1 MAMRET
7 PARMAGLIATGQR
20 PAGRRGQMYT
30 DSGAAIT
37 TWNQARSSGPLAHE
51 GTPITAIQAGDTG
64 GQHHMTQERTGART
78 AVTTPATASG
88 STTPIRTSGSSG
100 VGGVTKIAD
109 SVVARIAGL
118 AAREVPGVHEMTGSG
133 LQQAFGGLTG
143 RVTGQDQMDR
153 GVAVQVGEVECIV
166 NLNLVVDYEASIPQ
180 VAEAIRR
187 NVSGRIGAMTGLQ
200 TKEVNINV
208 ADLYFPDEDQP
219 QPPQPPPQ
227 PAVR

>member
-1 MAMRET
+1 
-7 PARMAGLIATGQR
+7 
-20 PAGRRGQMYT
+20 
-30 DSGAAIT
+30 
-37 TWNQARSSGPLAHE
+37 
-51 GTPITAIQAGDTG
+51 
-64 GQHHMTQERTGART
+64 MTQERTTVTPT
-78 AVTTPATASG
+78 AMAATS
-88 STTPIRTSGSSG
+88 STTPVRTTGSSG
-100 VGGVTKIAD
+100 VGGTTKIAD

-118 AAREVPGVHEMTGSG
+118 AAREVPGVHDMTSTG
-133 LQQAFGGLTG
+133 LGQAFGGLTG

-166 NLNLVVDYEASIPQ
+166 DLNLVVDYQASIPQ

-187 NVSGRIGAMTGLQ
+187 NVSGRIEAMTGLR

-219 QPPQPPPQ
+219 PQQPQQ

>member
-1 MAMRET
+1 MTGEEET
-7 PARMAGLIATGQR
+7 T
-20 PAGRRGQMYT
+20 
-30 DSGAAIT
+30 
-37 TWNQARSSGPLAHE
+37 
-51 GTPITAIQAGDTG
+51 
-64 GQHHMTQERTGART
+64 MTQEHTSTPT
-78 AVTTPATASG
+78 ASAPAMRSG
-88 STTPIRTSGSSG
+88 STDVTTRTPPTSG
-100 VGGVTKIAD
+100 VGGTTKIAD

-118 AAREVPGVHEMTGSG
+118 AAREVSGVHDMTSTG
-133 LQQAFGGLTG
+133 LGQAFGGLTG

-166 NLNLVVDYEASIPQ
+166 DLNLVVDYQASIPQ

-187 NVSGRIGAMTGLQ
+187 NVSGRIEAMTGLR

-219 QPPQPPPQ
+219 PQQPQQ

>member
-1 MAMRET
+1 
-7 PARMAGLIATGQR
+7 
-20 PAGRRGQMYT
+20 
-30 DSGAAIT
+30 
-37 TWNQARSSGPLAHE
+37 
-51 GTPITAIQAGDTG
+51 
-64 GQHHMTQERTGART
+64 MTQERTTVTPT
-78 AVTTPATASG
+78 ALAATS
-88 STTPIRTSGSSG
+88 STTPVRTSGSSG
-100 VGGVTKIAD
+100 VGGTTKIAD

-118 AAREVPGVHEMTGSG
+118 AAREVPGVHDMTSTG
-133 LQQAFGGLTG
+133 LGQAFGGLTG

-166 NLNLVVDYEASIPQ
+166 DLNLVVDYQASIPQ

-187 NVSGRIGAMTGLQ
+187 NVSGRIEAMTGLR

-219 QPPQPPPQ
+219 SQQPQQ

>member
-1 MAMRET
+1 
-7 PARMAGLIATGQR
+7 
-20 PAGRRGQMYT
+20 
-30 DSGAAIT
+30 
-37 TWNQARSSGPLAHE
+37 
-51 GTPITAIQAGDTG
+51 
-64 GQHHMTQERTGART
+64 MTQERTTVTPT
-78 AVTTPATASG
+78 AMAATS
-88 STTPIRTSGSSG
+88 STTPVRTSGSSG
-100 VGGVTKIAD
+100 VGGTTKIAD

-118 AAREVPGVHEMTGSG
+118 AAREVPGVHDMTSTG
-133 LQQAFGGLTG
+133 LGQAFGGLTG

-166 NLNLVVDYEASIPQ
+166 DLNLVVDYQASIPQ

-187 NVSGRIGAMTGLQ
+187 NVSGRIEAMTGLR

-219 QPPQPPPQ
+219 PQQPQQ